1 MQDRQRALLTTAF
14 GVLLLSPDALVLR
27 WLPVDAMQILAW
39 RGLLTAFGMGGLLVL
54 RHGRRLPRAIARC
67 GWTGLGCA
75 LCYGLSTVCFV
86 EAMQRAGAANTLLI
100 YSVSPLAA
108 GALAWL
114 WLGER
119 MRWYSLLAI
128 LVCMVGVALIVS
140 DDAPGSDLVGNLLAV
155 VAATLLSVNFTLARS
170 QPLVDTSPALI
181 FGALL
186 SAAIGYLIGGT
197 PQLGAVQLAVLAL
210 MAGVVLPAG
219 FILIQHGPR
228 SIGAAEVGLLLL
240 LEVML
245 GPLWVWL
252 FLGEAPTAT
261 VMLGGAILLGAMLAH
276 GLMVWTQQTPIR
288 QQ

>member
-27 WLPVDAMQILAW
+27 WIPADAMQILAW
-39 RGLLTAFGMGGLLVL
+39 RGLLTALGMGCLLGLRL
-54 RHGRRLPRAIARC
+54 GRRLPLAIVRC

-75 LCYGLSTVCFV
+75 LCYGISTVCFV

-128 LVCMVGVALIVS
+128 LVCMLGVALIVS
-140 DDAPGSDLVGNLLAV
+140 DDAPEADLVGNLLAV
-155 VAATLLSVNFTLARS
+155 LAATLLAVNFTLARS
-170 QPLVDTSPALI
+170 RPLVDTSPALI
-181 FGALL
+181 LGALL
-186 SAAIGYLIGGT
+186 SAATGYALGGA
-197 PQLGAVQLAVLAL
+197 PQLATAHLAALAL

-219 FILIQHGPR
+219 FILVQRGPR

-240 LEVML
+240 LEVVL

-252 FLGEAPTAT
+252 VLDEAPTST

-276 GLMVWTQQTPIR
+276 GVMVWTQQAPIR